1 MGEILA
7 DCMSVSEKSIFRFC
21 FRFSFLDTSAH
32 ALVMTM
38 SPLVIS
44 KALPPC
50 HTERSEVSKNAEST
64 TESKRDFSPFSKA
77 QNDKGGTAQ
86 NDKGER
92 TQNDKGEG
100 KRLSMTKEKGL
111 KMTRIEIFRLL
122 RKLKMTMY
130 FIMTK
135 A

>member
-1 MGEILA
+1 MIRKDFSLA
-7 DCMSVSEKSIFRFC
+7 
-21 FRFSFLDTSAH
+21 
-32 ALVMTM
+32 
-38 SPLVIS
+38 
-44 KALPPC
+44 C
-50 HTERSEVSKNAEST
+50 HTERSEVSHNTEST
-64 TESKRDFSPFSKA
+64 TESKKDFSPFSK
-77 QNDKGGTAQ
+77 AQ

-100 KRLSMTKEKGL
+100 KRL

-130 FIMTK
+130 FMMIK

>member
-1 MGEILA
+1 
-7 DCMSVSEKSIFRFC
+7 
-21 FRFSFLDTSAH
+21 
-32 ALVMTM
+32 MTM

-50 HTERSEVSKNAEST
+50 HTERSEVSHNTEST

-77 QNDKGGTAQ
+77 QNDKG
-86 NDKGER
+86 
-92 TQNDKGEG
+92 EG
-100 KRLSMTKEKGL
+100 KRFKMTKEKGL

-130 FIMTK
+130 FMMIK